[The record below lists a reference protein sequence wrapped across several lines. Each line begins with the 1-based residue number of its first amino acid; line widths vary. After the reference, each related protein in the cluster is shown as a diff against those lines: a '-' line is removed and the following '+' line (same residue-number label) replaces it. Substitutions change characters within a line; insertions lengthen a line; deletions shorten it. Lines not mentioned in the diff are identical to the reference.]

1 MDHGDI
7 GKAAK
12 EIAVKFLDNPEKYKN
27 KVAHAIREG
36 PPATI
41 PPASTGRSASCA
53 NRAMLGDAPVPMPTA
68 ADPTPAPTASGTAAI
83 NLTDETPGVSPTA
96 AAGSAAGSAV
106 AAAAAAAAPSTDI
119 GPSGTNLTGG
129 TSVRIARI

>member
-12 EIAVKFLDNPEKYKN
+12 EIAVKFLDNPEKYKY
-27 KVAHAIREG
+27 KVAHAIRDEG
-36 PPATI
+36 FPSNDT
-41 PPASTGRSASCA
+41 SRVHREVRELRKLRT
-53 NRAMLGDAPVPMPTA
+53 MLGDAPVPMPTA

-83 NLTDETPGVSPTA
+83 DLTDETPGVSPTA
-96 AAGSAAGSAV
+96 AGSAAGSA
-106 AAAAAAAAPSTDI
+106 AGAAAAAAPSTD
-119 GPSGTNLTGG
+119 SGTNLTGG